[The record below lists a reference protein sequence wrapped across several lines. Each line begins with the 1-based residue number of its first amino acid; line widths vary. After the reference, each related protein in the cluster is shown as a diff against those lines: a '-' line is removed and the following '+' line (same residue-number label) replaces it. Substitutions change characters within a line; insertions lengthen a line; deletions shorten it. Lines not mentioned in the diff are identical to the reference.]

1 MLIVVMLLMLFS
13 CVDRGDV
20 MLLFFSV
27 DYGDVN
33 DVVLLC

>member
-1 MLIVVMLLMLFS
+1 MLIMVMLLMLFS

-20 MLLFFSV
+20 MMLFSCV
-27 DYGDVN
+27 DRGDVI